1 MINTLFA
8 FLPNVYWDDVWE
20 ATVETMYMMGV
31 SLVFTA
37 IIGIPLGILLY
48 LTAKGNQWENPL
60 VYSVTGAI
68 VNIFR
73 SIPFVIL
80 IILLMPYVRS
90 IIGTGIGPSAALPA
104 LIVGAAPFYAR
115 MVEIGLREIPKGVI
129 EAAKAMGASTFT
141 IIYKVLLPE
150 SRPALISGLTV
161 TGIALIGYTAMAGVV
176 GAGGLGYMAFRD
188 GFQRTNPD
196 VTLVATIAILILVQ
210 LFQMIGDL
218 IVKKIDKR

>member
-8 FLPNVYWDDVWE
+8 FLPSVYWDDVWE
-20 ATVETMYMMGV
+20 ATLETMYMMGV

-80 IILLMPYVRS
+80 IILLMPYVRA

-115 MVEIGLREIPKGVI
+115 MVEIGLREIPRGVI

-188 GFQRTNPD
+188 GFQRNNPD